1 MAAAARAQKAPAG
14 NPVDQLERWEVAKLK
29 PYAQNARTHSPEQ
42 IAQLVASI
50 EQFGFTIPVLVDEK
64 GMIIAGH
71 GRVLAAAKREM
82 SHVPVLVARGWSA
95 EQKRAYVIAD
105 NKLAEGAGWDR
116 NILGS
121 ELGNLALAGFNVE
134 ALGFAPG
141 EIKALIANAA
151 KVNADPDDAPAPPLV
166 PVTQAGDLW
175 LLGEHRVLCGDACSS
190 AAVAR
195 LLAGRKP
202 HLMVTDPPYG
212 VEYDPDWRT
221 TARNKDGS
229 LLSTGKGRAKG
240 KVKNDTR
247 SDWREAWFLFPGV
260 VAYVWHS
267 GKHGTPLGVSLEA
280 AKFALRSQIVWVKSN
295 FVVGR
300 GDYHWGHEAAFY
312 ASKTGALDD
321 HWRFI
326 EEHEVAAYAVKLGE
340 AADWRCGRKQ
350 STVWHIDM
358 VKNDTGHGT
367 QKPVECMRRPIANN
381 SGGGDLVYD
390 PFLGSG
396 TTVIA
401 AQMEGRVCLGL
412 EIDAGYVDV
421 IVQRWATFTGLNP
434 VHEATGKTFAEM
446 KVLRDGKKQGS
457 GEGVGRGRGSKEGG
471 GRASGRARS

>member
-1 MAAAARAQKAPAG
+1 MGARTRAVQAAPAG
-14 NPVDQLERWEVAKLK
+14 NPVDKLERWEVSRLK

-42 IAQLVASI
+42 VAQLVASI

-95 EQKRAYVIAD
+95 NQKRAYIIAD

-121 ELGNLALAGFNVE
+121 ELGNLTLAGFDVD

-151 KVNADPDDAPAPPLV
+151 KVNADPDDAPPAPAQ
-166 PVTQAGDLW
+166 PVSQPGDLW
-175 LLGEHRVLCGDACSS
+175 VLGEHRVLCGDATSR
-190 AAVAR
+190 AAVDR
-195 LLAGRKP
+195 VLAGKKP
-202 HLMVTDPPYG
+202 HLMATDPPYG

-221 TARNKDGS
+221 TAKNGDGS
-229 LLSTGKGRAKG
+229 LLSTGTGRAKG
-240 KVKNDTR
+240 KVKNDER
-247 SDWREAWFLFPGV
+247 ADWREAWLLFPGV

-267 GKHGTPLGVSLEA
+267 GKHGTSVGASLEA
-280 AKFALRSQIVWVKSN
+280 AKFITRSQIVWVKSN

-300 GDYHWGHEAAFY
+300 GDYHWGHEAALYVTKQGTFE
-312 ASKTGALDD
+312 D
-321 HWRFI
+321 HWRFQ
-326 EEHEVAAYAVKLGE
+326 EEHECATYSVKLG
-340 AADWRCGRKQ
+340 ATADWRGGRKQ

-358 VKNDTGHGT
+358 VKNDTGHAT

-396 TTVIA
+396 TTLIA

-412 EIDAGYVDV
+412 EIDPAYVDV
-421 IVQRWATFTGLNP
+421 IVERWATFTGLTP
-434 VHEATGKTFAEM
+434 VHEATGKTFAEL
-446 KVLRDGKKQGS
+446 KALRHAEQKGNRETGS
-457 GEGVGRGRGSKEGG
+457 GRGRAKSS
-471 GRASGRARS
+471 RAASGARA

>member
-1 MAAAARAQKAPAG
+1 MGAAARAQKAPAG
-14 NPVDQLERWEVAKLK
+14 APVDVLERWEVAKLK
-29 PYAQNARTHSPEQ
+29 PFAQNARTHSPEQ
-42 IAQLVASI
+42 IDQLVASI
-50 EQFGFTIPVLVDEK
+50 EEFGFTIPVLVDEK

-82 SHVPVLVARGWSA
+82 SHVPVLVARGWSDA
-95 EQKRAYVIAD
+95 RKRAYVIAD

-121 ELGNLALAGFNVE
+121 ELGNLSLGGFNVDV
-134 ALGFAPG
+134 LGFAPG
-141 EIKALIANAA
+141 EIKALIAQAT
-151 KVNADPDDAPAPPLV
+151 KGNADPDDAPPAPAS
-166 PVTQAGDLW
+166 PVSQPGDLW
-175 LLGEHRVLCGDACSS
+175 VLGEHRVLCGDACSR
-190 AAVAR
+190 AAVDR

-212 VEYDPDWRT
+212 VDYDPDWRT
-221 TARNKDGS
+221 TARNANGK

-240 KVKNDTR
+240 KVANDQR
-247 SDWREAWFLFPGV
+247 ADWREAWHLFPGV

-267 GKHGTPLGVSLEA
+267 GKHGTQLGVSLEA

-312 ASKTGALDD
+312 TTKQGTFED
-321 HWRFI
+321 HWRF
-326 EEHEVAAYAVKLGE
+326 EDEHEVAAYAVKLGATAE
-340 AADWRCGRKQ
+340 WRGGRKQ
-350 STVWHIDM
+350 STVWQIDM

-381 SGGGDLVYD
+381 SKGGDLIYD

-401 AQMEGRVCLGL
+401 AHIEGRVCLGL

-421 IVQRWATFTGLNP
+421 IVERWATFTGLTP
-434 VHEATGKTFAEM
+434 VHEATGKTFSEM
-446 KVLRDGKKQGS
+446 KALRDGKQKGT
-457 GEGVGRGRGSKEGG
+457 GESGRGRARAEGG
-471 GRASGRARS
+471 RDRGRART